1 MTPDELLSLKPYSL
15 GRAEKQTRLLER
27 MNELTA
33 LHVERC
39 EPYRRIVEGAFP
51 HGAAGRLTDLPYLPV
66 RIFKTHLLRSI
77 PESEV
82 YKTLTSSG
90 TTGSEPSRIP
100 LDVKTATIQAR
111 LLVKLLA
118 DFVDKERRPMLIVD
132 SPPAGG
138 ASVTAR
144 YAATLGVMSVG
155 REHFFCLDESLN
167 LRRDALIEWLSKTR
181 TKPIVV
187 FGFTFMLW
195 KHLYKAVRDG
205 ELDLAGATVLHTG
218 GWKKLLDESVDNDTF
233 KAALASRL
241 NVGRV
246 HNFYGMAEQVGTVFI
261 ECERGVL
268 HASDG
273 SDVIMRDARTW
284 EEVPCGGSGL
294 VQCLSALPTSYPGHS
309 LLTEDIG
316 TLLGE
321 DDCACGRRG
330 RIFRIVG
337 RVPRAELRG
346 CSDTRS

>member
-1 MTPDELLSLKPYSL
+1 MTPDALLSLKPYSL
-15 GRAEKQTRLLER
+15 PRAEKETALLARL
-27 MNELTA
+27 NELTA
-33 LHVERC
+33 LHIERC

-51 HGAAGRLTDLPYLPV
+51 IRIAQRMTDVPYLPV

-77 PESEV
+77 PESDV

-90 TTGSEPSRIP
+90 TTGTAPSRIP
-100 LDVKTATIQAR
+100 LDVQTATVQAR
-111 LLVKLLA
+111 LLVKLLG

-132 SPPAGG
+132 APPTGG

-155 REHFFCLDESLN
+155 RDHLFCLDDALE
-167 LRRDALIEWLSKTR
+167 LRRDVLAEWLSKKR
-181 TKPIVV
+181 AKPIVV

-195 KHLYKAVRDG
+195 KHLYKAVGDG
-205 ELDLAGATVLHTG
+205 ELDLDGATVLHTG
-218 GWKKLLDESVDNDTF
+218 GWKKLQDESVDNEAF
-233 KAALASRL
+233 KAALSSRL
-241 NVGRV
+241 NVARV
-246 HNFYGMAEQVGTVFI
+246 HNFYGMAEQVGTIFI

-273 SDVIMRDARTW
+273 SDVILRDARTW
-284 EEVPCGGSGL
+284 EEVPRGGTGL
-294 VQCLSALPTSYPGHS
+294 VQCMSALPTSYPGHS

-316 TLLGE
+316 TSVGD

-330 RIFRIVG
+330 RTFRIIG